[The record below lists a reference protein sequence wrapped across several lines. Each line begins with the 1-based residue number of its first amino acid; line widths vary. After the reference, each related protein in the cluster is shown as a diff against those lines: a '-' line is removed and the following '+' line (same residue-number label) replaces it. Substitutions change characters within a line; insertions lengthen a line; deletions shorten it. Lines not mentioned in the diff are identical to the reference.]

1 MPKSKNKGGLAY
13 LQKKEEVASIKE
25 DLIHQIRKH
34 PLIWSISDKDH
45 SDKNKVSNAW
55 IRILDDLRDSHG
67 ELLERHDL
75 DSVKDLKL
83 LWKNMKDYYYKEKKK
98 LTNRPSGS
106 GLADVEDPKWPFFK
120 SMDFISSAMVN
131 LPTSSNLDNID
142 EEEVTD
148 DEVTF
153 TSVSN
158 DKDSHH
164 EKDMIEEDTD
174 VEITP
179 PSSPN
184 IPPKKIRMDVWNPGQ
199 ERRMKK
205 KSSPQTKSAG
215 GTEERNMNL
224 ELR

>member
-1 MPKSKNKGGLAY
+1 
-13 LQKKEEVASIKE
+13 
-25 DLIHQIRKH
+25 
-34 PLIWSISDKDH
+34 
-45 SDKNKVSNAW
+45 
-55 IRILDDLRDSHG
+55 
-67 ELLERHDL
+67 
-75 DSVKDLKL
+75 
-83 LWKNMKDYYYKEKKK
+83 
-98 LTNRPSGS
+98 
-106 GLADVEDPKWPFFK
+106 
-120 SMDFISSAMVN
+120 MVN

-158 DKDSHH
+158 DKHSHH
-164 EKDMIEEDTD
+164 EKDIIEEDKD

-205 KSSPQTKSAG
+205 KSSPQTKSTG

>member
-1 MPKSKNKGGLAY
+1 
-13 LQKKEEVASIKE
+13 
-25 DLIHQIRKH
+25 
-34 PLIWSISDKDH
+34 
-45 SDKNKVSNAW
+45 
-55 IRILDDLRDSHG
+55 
-67 ELLERHDL
+67 
-75 DSVKDLKL
+75 
-83 LWKNMKDYYYKEKKK
+83 
-98 LTNRPSGS
+98 
-106 GLADVEDPKWPFFK
+106 
-120 SMDFISSAMVN
+120 MDFISSAMVN
-131 LPTSSNLDNID
+131 LPTYSNLDNID
-142 EEEVTD
+142 EEEITD

-158 DKDSHH
+158 DKDSHQ
-164 EKDMIEEDTD
+164 EKDTSEEDTD

-205 KSSPQTKSAG
+205 KSSPQTKSTG